1 MGRQVG
7 QTAAAIDH
15 YFFERLRK
23 TVQDLDITSR

>member
-15 YFFERLRK
+15 YFFGRIRN
-23 TVQDLDITSR
+23 TVWNPNIP